1 MIAVD
6 TSALLAILF
15 GEADGPACQEALV
28 AEPDLIISASTLAEA
43 YVVARGRGVLVHLA
57 DLLDAIPM
65 AVIPVDGDTAARV
78 SAIYGRWGKGLHP
91 ARLNILDCFSY
102 DVASQHSCP
111 LLFVG
116 NDFRQTD
123 IRPVLG

>member
-15 GEADGPACQEALV
+15 GEADGPACREAL
-28 AEPDLIISASTLAEA
+28 ATEADLIISASTLAEA

-78 SAIYGRWGKGLHP
+78 SAKSSVLTRSITACRILLPCRGATAVSLNGFPIRIVSRTPLRSIFSGR
-91 ARLNILDCFSY
+91 
-102 DVASQHSCP
+102 
-111 LLFVG
+111 
-116 NDFRQTD
+116 
-123 IRPVLG
+123 